1 MVISNGC
8 YLDFYNI
15 SVNLSSTNY
24 ILNGMGAT
32 QDGQL
37 KSTLQADG
45 TTTGTAGSFT
55 INGTVTLNA
64 TSDIGGTSPA
74 QTMTLAGT
82 VTGPGGLVKN
92 GSSGTLVLANTNTYA
107 GGTTVSS
114 GLVKAQVAGS
124 LGSGVVVVTNGA
136 VLELDNPAA
145 MSSSAS
151 LFVLGTT
158 NLVNLNYSGAQIV
171 NTLYINGAPCAAG
184 VWGTLGSSAANQSAT
199 FSGSGTLSVSVTGAP
214 LISNQPTNIIYQ
226 VAAGN
231 LVLAWPGD
239 HLGWYAQS
247 NGVSLANSNAWFDL
261 AGSQLVTNLTLPI
274 NQAVPQVFYRLR
286 HP

>member
-124 LGSGVVVVTNGA
+124 LGSGGVVVANGA
-136 VLELDNPAA
+136 MLELDNPAA

-151 LFVLGTT
+151 LFVLGFEM
-158 NLVNLNYSGAQIV
+158 LSVQASVEDMWQE
-171 NTLYINGAPCAAG
+171 APAKLLKLLAKHG
-184 VWGTLGSSAANQSAT
+184 VRPASLTVERPWLGSVLKQLCAGLQIELR
-199 FSGSGTLSVSVTGAP
+199 SGP
-214 LISNQPTNIIYQ
+214 LT
-226 VAAGN
+226 
-231 LVLAWPGD
+231 
-239 HLGWYAQS
+239 
-247 NGVSLANSNAWFDL
+247 
-261 AGSQLVTNLTLPI
+261 TLPEI
-274 NQAVPQVFYRLR
+274 RQDMERMLQR
-286 HP
+286 